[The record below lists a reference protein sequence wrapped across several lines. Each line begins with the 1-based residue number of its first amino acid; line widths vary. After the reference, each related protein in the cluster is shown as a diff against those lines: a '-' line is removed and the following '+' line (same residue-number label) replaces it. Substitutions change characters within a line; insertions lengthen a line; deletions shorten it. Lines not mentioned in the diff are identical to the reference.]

1 MRDKPFDCVRMKNEA
16 QQRLNAEFEHQRD
29 EFSSFS
35 DFLAH
40 KTTESREIQAFKERL
55 RKTKG
60 RASA

>member
-1 MRDKPFDCVRMKNEA
+1 MKNEA